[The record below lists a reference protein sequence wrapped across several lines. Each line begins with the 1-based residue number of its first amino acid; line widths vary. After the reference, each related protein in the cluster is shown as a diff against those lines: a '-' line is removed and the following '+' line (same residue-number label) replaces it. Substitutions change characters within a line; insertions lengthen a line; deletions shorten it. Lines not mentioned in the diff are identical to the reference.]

1 MSMIFLTYRAQ
12 TGARRGVS
20 ILNGAGIRAR
30 MGRTPGNLATE
41 GCGFG
46 LWIREADGHRAAY
59 LLRRG
64 SAAFERCY
72 KMEGGRG
79 REVAL

>member
-12 TGARRGVS
+12 TGARRGAS
-20 ILNGAGIRAR
+20 ILNNAGIRTR
-30 MGRTPGNLATE
+30 VGRTPGNLATE

-46 LWIREADGHRAAY
+46 LWLREQDGPRAAF
-59 LLRRG
+59 LLRREG
-64 SAAFERCY
+64 APFMRCY
-72 KMEGGRG
+72 RMEPGGG

>member
-12 TGARRGVS
+12 LGARQGTSLLRS
-20 ILNGAGIRAR
+20 AGIQAR
-30 MGRTPGNLATE
+30 VGRTPGNLATE

-46 LWIREADGHRAAY
+46 LWLREKDGDRAAW

-64 SAAFERCY
+64 GVPFERCY
-72 KMEGGRG
+72 QMENGTG